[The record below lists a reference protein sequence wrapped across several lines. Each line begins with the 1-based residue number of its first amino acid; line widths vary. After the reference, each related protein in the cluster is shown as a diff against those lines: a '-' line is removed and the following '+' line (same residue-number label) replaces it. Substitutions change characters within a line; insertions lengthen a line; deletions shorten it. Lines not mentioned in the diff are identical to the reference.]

1 MSDGAVIQVGGL
13 KLREDGFDLRGLRRS
28 DGRETGEQQW
38 MIPNFMP

>member
-28 DGRETGEQQW
+28 DGRETGEQQR